1 MITQTSIQVLRR
13 SFGRGIF
20 SQVPSNRVLNSSHLH
35 PGFASLA
42 VLNLSRRW
50 GTSEIKGIDMAS
62 SLFVLLDDIASVLD
76 DVAAMTKIATKKTA
90 GVLGDDLALNANQVT
105 GLEPNRELPVVFAV
119 GKGSAVNKAILV
131 PLALLLNLFLPSLVI
146 PLLMFGGAYLCF
158 EGVEKL
164 LHKWLHGK
172 KAHGADHEKLVAAV
186 ANPVV
191 DMVSVEKEKIRG
203 AIRTDFILSAEIIVI
218 SLGIVKD
225 STFMVQ
231 LATLIAISLIMT
243 FGVYGLVALIV
254 KLDDGGLYLT
264 RQSGES
270 SRAKLQRRI
279 GAWILVAAPL
289 LMKFLSIVGTAA
301 MFLVGG
307 GIVAH
312 NIEWLHHHVEEIEHH
327 VAEIGMIGPFLAA
340 VVPSVIDFL
349 VGILVGIVAVII
361 VEVAKLGYRKATGDK
376 TSNDHH

>member
-1 MITQTSIQVLRR
+1 
-13 SFGRGIF
+13 
-20 SQVPSNRVLNSSHLH
+20 
-35 PGFASLA
+35 
-42 VLNLSRRW
+42 
-50 GTSEIKGIDMAS
+50 MAS

-76 DVAAMTKIATKKTA
+76 DVAAMTKVATQKTA

-119 GKGSAVNKAILV
+119 GKGSGVNKAILV

-172 KAHGADHEKLVAAV
+172 KAHGDEHEKLVAAV
-186 ANPVV
+186 ADPAV
-191 DMVSVEKEKIRG
+191 DLVALEKEKIRG

-225 STFMVQ
+225 STFLVQ
-231 LATLIAISLIMT
+231 LSTLIAISLIMT

-264 RQSGES
+264 RQSGET
-270 SRAKLQRRI
+270 SRAKLQRQL
-279 GAWILVAAPL
+279 GAGILVAAPL

-312 NIEWLHHHVEEIEHH
+312 NIEWLHHHVEEVEHH
-327 VAEIGMIGPFLAA
+327 VAEIAAIGPFLAA
-340 VVPSVIDFL
+340 IIPSLIDFL
-349 VGILVGIVAVII
+349 VGILVGIAAVII
-361 VEVAKLGYRKATGDK
+361 VEAAKFGYNKAF
-376 TSNDHH
+376 